1 MAIDILLRI
10 GRFLQQVFE
19 EGSLFC
25 RLFDMTHGKERTTES
40 THQFRFVATTY
51 LSLREE
57 FEGTYHCIIT
67 HSTAL
72 HDNMTAQFLGVLQLQ
87 HLVQAISNYRIG
99 QTSR

>member
-25 RLFDMTHGKERTTES
+25 RLFDMTHSKESTTES

-51 LSLREE
+51 LSLREQ
-57 FEGTYHCIIT
+57 FEGTYHCIIA

-72 HDNMTAQFLGVLQLQ
+72 HDDMTAQFLGVLQLQ
-87 HLVQAISNYRIG
+87 YLVQAISNHRIS
-99 QTSR
+99 QAS